1 MVSSIGGGSGGFDMS
16 AMKQMQEKMFK
27 AMDTNGDGKVD
38 KNEMS
43 AFQKAQ
49 QADGKQGGPS
59 VDEIFKNSDSNS
71 DGGITLQEM
80 QDSMAKIT
88 QQMWSQ
94 SSSQD
99 PSSTGSTSSDSS
111 TSSTSSIDSLLKTLG
126 TALQSG
132 NTTDANT
139 ALTALEKLASSNSAD
154 SSSTSTSS
162 TSSTDNPFL
171 KDLQS
176 IGSDLASGNTTDAQS
191 VLASIQQKIH
201 GHHHGP
207 PPSDDSSSTSSSST
221 DSTTS
226 TSSIDSL
233 LKTLSTALQSGNT
246 TDANTALTSLEKL
259 ASSNG
264 SAVRAAQA
272 VQIIRSSRIFRAS
285 AVIWHQVIRLMRN
298 QSWRAFSRKY
308 MVITMDLL
316 LLMIHRVP
324 VVLQRIQ
331 QPAHPV

>member
-1 MVSSIGGGSGGFDMS
+1 MVSSISGGSGGFNMS

-43 AFQKAQ
+43 AFQKNQ
-49 QADGKQGGPS
+49 QANGIQGGPS

-88 QQMWSQ
+88 QQMWSH

-99 PSSTGSTSSDSS
+99 PSSTGSISSDSS

-207 PPSDDSSSTSSSST
+207 PPSDNSSSTSSTST

-226 TSSIDSL
+226 ASSIDSL
-233 LKTLSTALQSGNT
+233 LKTLSTDLQSGNT
-246 TDANTALTSLEKL
+246 SDANTALTSLEKL

-264 SAVRAAQA
+264 TGSSNSDLKNLFATAINNYMQKSSLAALNSSVSSSLMSAAA
-272 VQIIRSSRIFRAS
+272 
-285 AVIWHQVIRLMRN
+285 
-298 QSWRAFSRKY
+298 
-308 MVITMDLL
+308 
-316 LLMIHRVP
+316 
-324 VVLQRIQ
+324 
-331 QPAHPV
+331 